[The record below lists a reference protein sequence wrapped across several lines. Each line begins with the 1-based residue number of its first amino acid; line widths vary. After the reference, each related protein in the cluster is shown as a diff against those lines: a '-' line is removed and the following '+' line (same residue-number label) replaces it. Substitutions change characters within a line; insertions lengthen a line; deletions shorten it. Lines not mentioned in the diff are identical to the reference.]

1 MLSVTS
7 TGCSAAKASR
17 SATMRGVVAPSISP
31 MRKAP
36 GPPNTISPGAL

>member
-7 TGCSAAKASR
+7 TGCSAENACC
-17 SATMRGVVAPSISP
+17 SARMRGVVAPSISP

>member
-7 TGCSAAKASR
+7 TGCNAEKACC

-31 MRKAP
+31 MRNAP
-36 GPPNTISPGAL
+36 GPPNTTSPGAL